1 LKQLFYYTPIMKRTF
16 KEIAGSIVT
25 PQGFR
30 AAGVFCDIKR
40 LGTGKGSNKGNK
52 RDLALMVS
60 EVPATV
66 AGMFTTNQ
74 VCAAPV
80 KVCVE
85 RVKKGTAQAIVVNSG
100 NANACTGKQG
110 LKDAREMTRIAAFA
124 VAANMSSQPSS
135 SRKYRPRSDE
145 RSYGLPAERVLVA
158 STGRIGVTMPMANVK
173 RGILAVAK
181 LLGNSSN
188 HAAHAVEAI
197 MTSDTRPKQIAVE
210 FKLGGRTVRIGGICK
225 GAGMIQPGM
234 STNGQR
240 PAALPN
246 GGLHATMLCF
256 ITTDVAVEARVLQ
269 AALQEAVA
277 QSFNRITVDGDMSTN
292 DTVLVL
298 ANGLAGNK
306 NIEHRTLNTELRI
319 FQTALN
325 HVCLELARMI
335 VRDGEGVHRVVTVR
349 VNGAKTV
356 QDADAAAR
364 AVANSPL
371 VKTSWH
377 GGDPNWGRII
387 AALGYSPAKIVEEK
401 VDIGYSSAFASD
413 ASARRGGRR
422 KILWSLKH
430 GQPASA
436 TFRQLCAAVAPKE
449 FDLHINLNLGAASA
463 VIYAADLTEAYV
475 DFNKGDVGDPGSLG
489 G

>member
-1 LKQLFYYTPIMKRTF
+1 MKR
-16 KEIAGSIVT
+16 KIKVIEGSIVA
-25 PQGFR
+25 PQGFL
-30 AAGVFCDIKR
+30 ASGVFCDIKR
-40 LGTGKGSNKGNK
+40 LGTGKGSQKGKK
-52 RDLALMVS
+52 RDLALIVS

-85 RVKKGTAQAIVVNSG
+85 RVKKGKAQAIVVNSG

-110 LKDAREMTRIAAFA
+110 MKDAREMTA
-124 VAANMSSQPSS
+124 VLAKQLHMPEEQ
-135 SRKYRPRSDE
+135 
-145 RSYGLPAERVLVA
+145 VLVG

-173 RGILAVAK
+173 SGILHA
-181 LLGNSSN
+181 LQILGND
-188 HAAHAVEAI
+188 AAHAGEAAEAI
-197 MTSDTRPKQIAVE
+197 MTSDTKPKQIAVE
-210 FKLGGRTVRIGGICK
+210 FTLDGKKVRVGGICK

-234 STNGQR
+234 SATGAR
-240 PAALPN
+240 PAALPH

-256 ITTDVAVEARVLQ
+256 VTTDAAIDAKPLQ

-298 ANGLAGNK
+298 ANGLAGNAECGVRSAEFA
-306 NIEHRTLNTELRI
+306 N
-319 FQTALN
+319 FQRALN
-325 HVCLELARMI
+325 HVTLELAKMI

-356 QDADAAAR
+356 QDADAASR
-364 AVANSPL
+364 AVANSAL

-387 AALGYSPAKIVEEK
+387 DAIGYSAATVVEEK
-401 VDIGYSSAFASD
+401 VDIGYRAPNS
-413 ASARRGGRR
+413 
-422 KILWSLKH
+422 KKVLWSLKR
-430 GQPASA
+430 GQPTKA
-436 TFRQLCAAVAPKE
+436 TFKELCAAAAPKE
-449 FDLHINLNLGAASA
+449 FELHINLNLGKSSA
-463 VIYAADLTEAYV
+463 VMYAADLTEHYV
-475 DFNKGDVGDPGSLG
+475 DFNKGDVSDPTTLG